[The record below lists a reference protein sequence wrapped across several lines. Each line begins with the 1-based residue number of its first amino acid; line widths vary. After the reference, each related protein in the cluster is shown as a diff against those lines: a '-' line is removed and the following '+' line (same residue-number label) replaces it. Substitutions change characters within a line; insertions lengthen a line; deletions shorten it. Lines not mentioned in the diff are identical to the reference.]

1 MLSQNVFS
9 GVLWMDMLS
18 VAQCPEII
26 GVTAIQWTPAPV
38 FVYNCSCCAQA
49 KKGQDVFESTAA
61 SVPIQCV
68 SSVYKAI
75 QSNFIDVFQCCTKF
89 CACDSI
95 KEYVPSSDT
104 TGNRVYCLKSKQKS
118 PWHWLVYVLSS
129 AFLFVLLLIVLTLT
143 TALLLSNYALVF
155 NHILMAH

>member
-104 TGNRVYCLKSKQKS
+104 TGNRLYCLKSKQKKS
-118 PWHWLVYVLSS
+118 LALASVCPLKCLFVCTASHCVNIDYSS
-129 AFLFVLLLIVLTLT
+129 ASLQLCPCL
-143 TALLLSNYALVF
+143 
-155 NHILMAH
+155 